1 MGFSVQIVKL
11 RIRKLSSEFSDLDF
25 YLEYGRISQKLL
37 VKFDGTKK
45 NENCSERTS
54 LVWGGGEGRNNKIYK
69 FMKNI
74 FSLCDTHLPIHLQE
88 KNCLC

>member
-37 VKFDGTKK
+37 VKFDGT
-45 NENCSERTS
+45 
-54 LVWGGGEGRNNKIYK
+54 
-69 FMKNI
+69 
-74 FSLCDTHLPIHLQE
+74 
-88 KNCLC
+88 